1 MRIAVVYRGLYI
13 RGNKNFS
20 FLESYENHVNR
31 LLNFLPDCD
40 LFFST
45 TPSHYFSKD
54 QELLNLLKWKKT
66 HFTNSNTCVLDSI
79 LSSLNFHNFSEYDF
93 IFNLR
98 FDLKFNKPIDLF
110 SINYDKFNFL
120 WLEPYNFNQNGNIR
134 VSDLIYGFPTKY
146 LENFKNINLEDETVR
161 YSDNSLIGTPDQAHH
176 LLQFLK
182 LNLNDEVNF
191 MIPGEHM
198 SGGQQKDDVAESFIE
213 LDRGQ

>member
-13 RGNKNFS
+13 CGNKNYS

-45 TPSHYFSKD
+45 SSSHCYSKD

-66 HFTNSNTCVLDSI
+66 HFTNSNTNVLDSI

-120 WLEPYNFNQNGNIR
+120 WLEPYYFNQNGNIR

-146 LENFKNINLEDETVR
+146 LENFKNINLQDETVR
-161 YSDNSLIGTPDQAHH
+161 YSDNTMPCPVDIPHH
-176 LLQFLK
+176 FLHYLK

-191 MIPGEHM
+191 MVPGEHM
-198 SGGQQKDDVAESFIE
+198 SGGQKKDDVAESFIE
-213 LDRGQ
+213 LNRGQ